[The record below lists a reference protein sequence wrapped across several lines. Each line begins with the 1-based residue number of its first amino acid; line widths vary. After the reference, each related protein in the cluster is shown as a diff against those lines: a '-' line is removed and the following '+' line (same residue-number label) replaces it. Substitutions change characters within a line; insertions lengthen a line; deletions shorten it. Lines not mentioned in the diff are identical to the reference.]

1 MNDSKILN
9 WPGWPVKNNP
19 YGEDFD
25 LAARK
30 RMLAGSQ
37 MLFPFIQKYKKDL
50 GNVILEVGPFFNPLI
65 TPKDFP
71 NSKIF
76 YWENDHHVI
85 KYLKNSYPN
94 KNVYPIYCDLNKI
107 EGNSFLKL
115 KLETQIFFKEFKLH
129 KISFD
134 SVVISHVFNYI
145 DYKLFLM
152 VLKDFIKKDG
162 LLLINNVIDYGLP
175 AFFSEKRPKSIP
187 DTIKTI
193 KKTGYN
199 ILEQKIF
206 ESPDKRHQKNNRLI
220 VVARSNEK

>member
-1 MNDSKILN
+1 MNDSKIVN
-9 WPGWPVKNNP
+9 WPGWPLENNP

-25 LAARK
+25 LPARK

-37 MLFPFIQKYKKDL
+37 ILMPFIQKYKKDL
-50 GNVILEVGPFFNPLI
+50 GNIILEVGPFFNPLI
-65 TPKDFP
+65 TPKKFP
-71 NSKIF
+71 KAKIF
-76 YWENDHHVI
+76 YWENDYNVL
-85 KYLKNSYPN
+85 KYLKDSYRC

-115 KLETQIFFKEFKLH
+115 KLETKIFFKELKLH

-134 SVVISHVFNYI
+134 SVVLSHVFNYI

-152 VLKDFIKKDG
+152 VLKDYIKKDG
-162 LLLINNVIDYGLP
+162 FLFINNVVDYGLP

-187 DTIKTI
+187 NTIRIVKE
-193 KKTGYN
+193 TGYN

-206 ESPDKRHQKNNRLI
+206 ESPDKKNQKHERLI
-220 VVARSNEK
+220 IIAKSNEK